1 MLLILALWIGIM
13 LIPLGLVYTLIRN
26 LNGIF
31 TLGNKIAY
39 LIDILGNVACSELF
53 NDVTLIKKGD
63 YLFGNPRD
71 TISDV
76 LAKNLFINNITATGH
91 QLIYIIELHDYK
103 HFHKIQGVFYEKET
117 KEQKRKRIFKL
128 ILVYLIIS
136 FILLLLFLI

>member
-1 MLLILALWIGIM
+1 MVLIIAIWLGITIIPVG
-13 LIPLGLVYTLIRN
+13 LIYNLFRN
-26 LNGIF
+26 FLDVLN
-31 TLGNKIAY
+31 LGNRIAY
-39 LIDILGNVACSELF
+39 LIGILGNVACSELF
-53 NDVTLIKKGD
+53 NDVTLIKKGN

-91 QLIYIIELHDYK
+91 QLIYLIELHDYK